1 MWCSRPQGVAIVE
14 YTLLNSCYAPRP
26 GTIKRNVSIHLSTI
40 ILSISIYKLKRH
52 RYETSTVTVDSWTV
66 EQRQSLFWCNIFAS
80 MRCNKTERDRERQ
93 TESEADLWAPITCG
107 GVHIVHRCPHL
118 CCSGGEERRQVCP
131 HHKRPVHLPRE
142 GHWKHITPT
151 QLASTAGSEDILKY
165 KPVLLATQWPAF
177 LRGSGMRGSG
187 SLTM

>member
-118 CCSGGEERRQVCP
+118 CCSGGEE
-131 HHKRPVHLPRE
+131 
-142 GHWKHITPT
+142 
-151 QLASTAGSEDILKY
+151 ASVSTSQTAGASPERRTLKTHH
-165 KPVLLATQWPAF
+165 ANTAGINGR
-177 LRGSGMRGSG
+177 LRRH
-187 SLTM
+187 TEV